1 MYVRDM
7 DSTHSLWPQRGHRF
21 ALGSGASSSRLS
33 HMINEF
39 ERALRGTLPVDAR
52 DLRWRIRAVRTQLD
66 LWDLRLDVHE
76 LVRRAFDK
84 WEAQVRL
91 GDLDSLF
98 DAPASRGV
106 LSAG

>member
-7 DSTHSLWPQRGHRF
+7 DATDSLWPQRGHRF
-21 ALGSGASSSRLS
+21 AAGLVAGSSRLS

-52 DLRWRIRAVRTQLD
+52 DLRSRIRAARTQLD
-66 LWDLRLDVHE
+66 LWDLRPDVHA
-76 LVRRAFDK
+76 LVSRAFDK

-91 GDLDSLF
+91 DDLNSLF
-98 DAPASRGV
+98 DFPRSSGAPSTG
-106 LSAG
+106 